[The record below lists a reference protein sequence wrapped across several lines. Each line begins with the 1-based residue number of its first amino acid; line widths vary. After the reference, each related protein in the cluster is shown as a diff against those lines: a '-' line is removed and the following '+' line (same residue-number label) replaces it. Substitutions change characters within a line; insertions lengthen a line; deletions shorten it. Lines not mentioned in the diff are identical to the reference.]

1 MRTSLF
7 IVGRTYCHS
16 PFYPV
21 FLPSLFQVL
30 PEAES
35 VVMAELSAQVVVL
48 VAEPEVVFV
57 VAEFSSEVVF
67 FAAEPGVVSVADI
80 AEPQVSADIAANM
93 MGGGREM
100 LMLTSTLAIVGKGS
114 TSTNAKSIVPK
125 SNFFIL

>member
-1 MRTSLF
+1 
-7 IVGRTYCHS
+7 
-16 PFYPV
+16 
-21 FLPSLFQVL
+21 
-30 PEAES
+30 
-35 VVMAELSAQVVVL
+35 MAELSAQVVVL

-80 AEPQVSADIAANM
+80 AEPQVSADIATNM

-100 LMLTSTLAIVGKGS
+100 LMPTSTLAIVRKGS